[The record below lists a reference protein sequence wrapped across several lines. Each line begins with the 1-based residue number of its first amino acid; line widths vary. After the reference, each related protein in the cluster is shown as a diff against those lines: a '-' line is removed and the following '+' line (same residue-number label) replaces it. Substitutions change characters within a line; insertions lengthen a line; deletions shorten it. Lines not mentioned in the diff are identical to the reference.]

1 MGVFAASAGFES
13 LRQGIHPEFKL
24 PMYRI
29 GAEVASEGQEP
40 TEGTYIRPLARIE
53 TLMWEALDSALAG
66 EYVLRNVLQVPAD
79 AFRGER
85 PNIPGPGM
93 PFEFRRRES
102 MSRSV
107 RNLSVLTCWLA
118 MLVFGVA
125 NCEAQTFRGTILGTV
140 TDASGGAVPGAMVTI
155 KNADTGLTRTV
166 TTADDGSYAAP
177 ELPIGNYSIT
187 VDKEGFKKSVATGVH
202 VEVSTERRAD
212 FTLQPGQVAQTVEVM
227 GEQLPMVE
235 STSNTLGGVIESKE
249 VTNLP
254 INGRDYQKLILLVP
268 GAASGPDAITDSA
281 GSYGTVSVNGA
292 RGRSNNYL
300 LDGTDMNDGYRNDP
314 AINEGGVFST
324 PATILPVE
332 AIAEM
337 HIASNFEAEYG
348 RSAGSAIN
356 IVTKS
361 GTNEFHGTVFDFFRN
376 TALYAR
382 NYFNASPNEPN
393 GGPQQPFH
401 LNQFGGALGGPIIHN
416 KTFFFVDYEGVR
428 ETGAQSSP

>member
-1 MGVFAASAGFES
+1 VKAG
-13 LRQGIHPEFKL
+13 P
-24 PMYRI
+24 
-29 GAEVASEGQEP
+29 
-40 TEGTYIRPLARIE
+40 YITLAQIE
-53 TLMWEALDSALAG
+53 TMMWEALDSALAG
-66 EYVLRNVLQVPAD
+66 EYVLRNVLQVPPD

-107 RNLSVLTCWLA
+107 RNLMVLTSLLA

-125 NCEAQTFRGTILGTV
+125 KCEAQTFRGTILGTV

-166 TTADDGSYAAP
+166 TTADDGSYAEP

-187 VDKEGFKKSVATGVH
+187 VDKQGFKKSVATGVH

-212 FTLQPGQVAQTVEVM
+212 FTLQPGQVAQTVEVV

-361 GTNEFHGTVFDFFRN
+361 GTKRPQLLQRIAQRAQWRT
-376 TALYAR
+376 TAAI
-382 NYFNASPNEPN
+382 SPEPVWRRP
-393 GGPQQPFH
+393 GRADYPQQDIF
-401 LNQFGGALGGPIIHN
+401 LRGL
-416 KTFFFVDYEGVR
+416 
-428 ETGAQSSP
+428 